1 MAGGPAN
8 ACATNDCSGSNN
20 PNMQLTVTGA
30 SGTVNWAGE
39 TWNLPADSGVVK
51 CVCPDQYTL
60 TTRTTTGLTSEGLW
74 EEEWKKYTP
83 TSTSYYALKLRRW
96 VQNYSVPPIQNV
108 GNNQIDI
115 FIGGYN
121 RSTYSYNWQN
131 MTGSTQ
137 TAGGGFAGIMIGG
150 VPEHGLPSTVRLE
163 NRFFTSKVI
172 SGITYTWAKGINW

>member
-1 MAGGPAN
+1 MV
-8 ACATNDCSGSNN
+8 
-20 PNMQLTVTGA
+20 LTVSGA
-30 SGTVNWAGE
+30 SGTINWCGE
-39 TWNLPADSGVVK
+39 TWNLPADSGDPR
-51 CVCPDQYTL
+51 CVCPDSYTL
-60 TTRTTTGLTSEGLW
+60 TTRTTTGLASEGLW
-74 EEEWKKYTP
+74 EEEWRKST
-83 TSTSYYALKLRRW
+83 TSLSYYALKLRRW

-150 VPEHGLPSTVRLE
+150 VPEHGNPGTVRLE

-172 SGITYTWAKGINW
+172 SGITYEWEKGINWP